1 MAASQYSIPTTPRV
15 ISPSPTPSESTKK
28 DKDGYFTTVEPIPE
42 DGENTSDPEFARA
55 RTRSRSPNVS
65 RSTAKANAAE
75 GRSVRRRVNTSDEKS
90 SETNGFLSPKSAV
103 TGMGAS
109 YWRSLS
115 RSPSPLGLIPIHR
128 EWRTFIH
135 KHEIPRKVLH
145 VSIGFSVIY
154 LYFQG
159 TQQASIHPKLLTA
172 LIPIFLVDFARLHY
186 EPLNSVYIRFLGAFM
201 REAEAHDRY
210 NGVISYLFGAW
221 FVMYFCPKDVSGMS
235 IILLSW
241 CDTAASTFGRLY
253 GKYTPRVRKGKSL
266 AGSLAAFAVGVA
278 SAVLF
283 WGVIAP
289 MGEESWNQG
298 VNRFAFDG
306 HLTLPSQIR
315 QQLNLSTKQAT
326 VDGPLALAIVSI
338 WSGLVASVSEAIDIM
353 GLDDNLTIPILCGIG
368 LTGFLKMFE

>member
-1 MAASQYSIPTTPRV
+1 
-15 ISPSPTPSESTKK
+15 
-28 DKDGYFTTVEPIPE
+28 
-42 DGENTSDPEFARA
+42 
-55 RTRSRSPNVS
+55 
-65 RSTAKANAAE
+65 
-75 GRSVRRRVNTSDEKS
+75 
-90 SETNGFLSPKSAV
+90 
-103 TGMGAS
+103 
-109 YWRSLS
+109 
-115 RSPSPLGLIPIHR
+115 
-128 EWRTFIH
+128 
-135 KHEIPRKVLH
+135 
-145 VSIGFSVIY
+145 
-154 LYFQG
+154 
-159 TQQASIHPKLLTA
+159 
-172 LIPIFLVDFARLHY
+172 
-186 EPLNSVYIRFLGAFM
+186 M

-278 SAVLF
+278 SAALF

-298 VNRFAFDG
+298 ENRFAFDG
-306 HLTLPSQIR
+306 HLTLPIHVR
-315 QQLNLSTKQAT
+315 QLLNLSKKQAT
-326 VDGPLALAIVSI
+326 VDGALALAIVSI

-368 LTGFLKMFE
+368 LAGFLKMFE